1 MTRRLEELELKRI
14 HEVQAVAEA
23 PVQVKL
29 CPNCQSYE
37 HLVEEC
43 PAISAEREMYRD
55 QANVVG
61 QFRPNNNA
69 PYGNTYN
76 SSWRNHPN
84 FSWKARATQY
94 QQPDPP
100 SQQSSSIEQ
109 AIANLSKVVGDFLES
124 KKPPMLESIKELI
137 EWRPTPK
144 PHVEKEE
151 EIKKGKEMEDKES
164 EISEEKK
171 DSDSTMKAIPEKELL
186 KEEMLKKSTSPPF
199 PQALHGKKGIRNAA
213 EILEVLRQVKVNI
226 PLLDMIKQVPTYA
239 KFLKDLCTIKRG
251 LTVNKKAF
259 LTEQVSA
266 ILQCKSPLKYK
277 DPGSPTI
284 SVMIGGKVVEKALLD
299 LGASVNLLPY
309 SVYKQLGLGELK
321 PTAITLSL
329 ADRSVKIPR
338 GVIEDVLVQV
348 DNFYYPVDFI
358 VLDTDPTVKE
368 ANLVP
373 IILGRPFLATS
384 NAIINCR
391 NGLMQLTFGNMTLDL
406 NIFYMSKK
414 QITPEEEEGPEELCI
429 IDTLVEEHYRRI
441 LPLFN
446 KEEEAAV
453 EKEIPKL
460 NLKPLPVELKYTYL
474 EENNQCPV
482 VISSS
487 LTSHQENCLMEVLK
501 RCKKAIGWQI
511 SDLKGISPL
520 VCTHHIYMEEEAK
533 PIRQFQRRL
542 NPHLQEVVRAEV
554 LKLLQAGIIY
564 PISDSPWVSPTQVVP
579 KKSGITVVQNEKGE
593 EITTRLTSGWRVCID
608 YRKLNAVT
616 RKDHFPLPFIDQV
629 LERVSGHPF
638 YCFLD
643 GYSGYFQIEIDLADQ
658 EKTTFTC
665 PFGTYAYRRMPFGL
679 CNAPATFQRCMLSIF
694 SDMVERIME
703 VFMDDITVYGGTFEE
718 CLVNLEAVLHRCIE
732 KDLVLNWEK
741 CHFMVRQGI
750 VLGHIISEKGIEVDK
765 AKVELIVKLPS
776 PTTVKGVRQFLGHAG
791 FYRRFI
797 KGFSSLSKPL
807 CELLAKDAKFIWD
820 ERCQNSFD
828 QLKKFLTTT
837 PIVRAP
843 NWQLP
848 FELMCDASDFAI
860 GAVLGQREDGKPYV
874 IYYASKTLNE
884 AQRNYTTTEKEL
896 LAVVFALD
904 KFRAYLVGSFII
916 VFTDHSAL
924 KYLLT
929 KQDAKARLIRW
940 ILLLQEFDLQIKDKK
955 GVENVVA
962 DHFQVTGEIPSEWNA
977 QDRKHFF
984 AKIHAYYWEEPFLFK
999 YCADQIIR
1007 KCVPED
1013 EQQGILSHC
1022 HENACGGH
1030 FASQKTAMKVLQSG
1044 FTWPSL
1050 FKDAHIMCRSCDRCQ
1065 RLGKLTKRNQM
1076 PMNPILIVE
1085 LFDVWGIDF
1094 MGPFPMVVLKFLK
1107 ENIFSRF
1114 GVPKA
1119 IISDGGA
1126 HFCNKP
1132 FEALLSKYG
1141 VKHKVATPYHPQT
1154 SGQVELANREIKNIL
1169 MKVVNSNRKDWSIR
1183 LHDSLWAYRTA
1194 YKTILGMSPYRL
1206 VYGKACHLPVEV
1218 EYKAWWAI
1226 KKLNM
1231 DLIKAGEKRFLDL
1244 NEMEELRNNAYIN
1257 SKVAKQRMKKWH
1269 DQLISNK
1276 EFQEGQRVLCGR
1288 NFKEIERKKIGSKSE
1303 PKQSKNRGKTELCEI
1318 SQKSL
1323 RGYFAAAKAIW
1334 HTSATS
1340 QYSSIHLAAAKRI
1353 AKWKSVISHQKSH
1366 SAGYF
1371 AIAKVVLAHEC
1382 HFAAQELHFAAAK
1395 RTAKL
1400 LRKWHFAAK
1409 LAFSPFSQPFVFF
1422 SEPRRPSLRSS
1433 SPISNAGQ
1441 SSIPE
1446 MARTRGAKSSSPSNA
1461 RRVCERS
1468 QSRFCSRAFAVKPI
1482 PPPVKPAPPKP
1493 PARRYLTRAFTN
1505 SITGSTP
1512 VPSPVPSPSPC
1523 QFHRRYHL
1531 RRRKKNLR
1539 SLKRHFRAP
1548 NSAETA
1554 LEEVIGGQCY
1564 LSPQLRE
1571 TWIVELGIPFR
1582 ALLRLSSIQSEAGAC
1597 PIIPAAEEVS
1607 YGALLA
1613 PRDFFYP
1620 RIATISTIHDNQRGR
1635 NPTLIHFTIDGRHG
1649 ILGARHIA
1657 EALQIPFE
1665 PTQFDNFRAWANPTE
1680 LEMVRTLSRG
1690 AANRSHLLRGE
1701 LPPVMFLIDA
1711 FLRHNIYPLQHWT
1724 QRRGVLLE
1732 ALYKIEGSQKKLQR
1746 ADCIPSS
1753 SKAAMPNFGAS
1764 GIPSEPQLERKR
1776 ICREP
1781 FTLDKWNNMTA
1792 YKVDQPGQP
1801 QPAARRASPRHIPE
1815 GITVAAPAIPRA
1827 PPAAPASSQPST
1839 SAEPRMAI
1847 PISEYR
1853 ELCRALETLTASQSN
1868 LAQEMAAIR
1877 ACQEQMLAT
1886 QAQQA
1891 AILRQLQ
1898 VHFDLPQAVEPSTD
1912 TPAEPHSH
1920 PSESHPPEPKPQ
1932 LMHLLKRQIHLPST
1946 TTPLI
1951 RLLYISN
1958 IFIKEVPLP
1967 PFITVTHITLRTM
1980 LSSVGGMRKEVC

>member
-1 MTRRLEELELKRI
+1 
-14 HEVQAVAEA
+14 
-23 PVQVKL
+23 
-29 CPNCQSYE
+29 
-37 HLVEEC
+37 
-43 PAISAEREMYRD
+43 
-55 QANVVG
+55 
-61 QFRPNNNA
+61 
-69 PYGNTYN
+69 
-76 SSWRNHPN
+76 
-84 FSWKARATQY
+84 
-94 QQPDPP
+94 
-100 SQQSSSIEQ
+100 
-109 AIANLSKVVGDFLES
+109 
-124 KKPPMLESIKELI
+124 
-137 EWRPTPK
+137 
-144 PHVEKEE
+144 
-151 EIKKGKEMEDKES
+151 
-164 EISEEKK
+164 
-171 DSDSTMKAIPEKELL
+171 
-186 KEEMLKKSTSPPF
+186 
-199 PQALHGKKGIRNAA
+199 
-213 EILEVLRQVKVNI
+213 
-226 PLLDMIKQVPTYA
+226 
-239 KFLKDLCTIKRG
+239 
-251 LTVNKKAF
+251 
-259 LTEQVSA
+259 
-266 ILQCKSPLKYK
+266 
-277 DPGSPTI
+277 
-284 SVMIGGKVVEKALLD
+284 
-299 LGASVNLLPY
+299 
-309 SVYKQLGLGELK
+309 
-321 PTAITLSL
+321 
-329 ADRSVKIPR
+329 
-338 GVIEDVLVQV
+338 
-348 DNFYYPVDFI
+348 
-358 VLDTDPTVKE
+358 
-368 ANLVP
+368 
-373 IILGRPFLATS
+373 
-384 NAIINCR
+384 
-391 NGLMQLTFGNMTLDL
+391 
-406 NIFYMSKK
+406 
-414 QITPEEEEGPEELCI
+414 
-429 IDTLVEEHYRRI
+429 
-441 LPLFN
+441 
-446 KEEEAAV
+446 
-453 EKEIPKL
+453 
-460 NLKPLPVELKYTYL
+460 
-474 EENNQCPV
+474 
-482 VISSS
+482 
-487 LTSHQENCLMEVLK
+487 MEVLK

-579 KKSGITVVQNEKGE
+579 KKSGITVIQNEKGE
-593 EITTRLTSGWRVCID
+593 EITTRLT
-608 YRKLNAVT
+608 
-616 RKDHFPLPFIDQV
+616 
-629 LERVSGHPF
+629 
-638 YCFLD
+638 
-643 GYSGYFQIEIDLADQ
+643 SGYFQIEIDLADQ

-732 KDLVLNWEK
+732 KDLVLTGK
-741 CHFMVRQGI
+741 MPFYGGAYC
-750 VLGHIISEKGIEVDK
+750 
-765 AKVELIVKLPS
+765 KLPS

-962 DHFQVTGEIPSEWNA
+962 DHLSRLVIAHNSHPLPINDDFPEESLMFLVKTPWYAHIANYLVTGEIPN
-977 QDRKHFF
+977 
-984 AKIHAYYWEEPFLFK
+984 
-999 YCADQIIR
+999 QIIR

-1050 FKDAHIMCRSCDRCQ
+1050 FKDAHIMCRNCDRCQ

-1094 MGPFPMVVLKFLK
+1094 MGPFPMSFGNSYILVGVDYVSKWVEAIPCKQNDHRVVLKFLK

-1276 EFQEGQRVLCGR
+1276 EFQEGQKWKKFQGIEKKKTGR
-1288 NFKEIERKKIGSKSE
+1288 NWSE
-1303 PKQSKNRGKTELCEI
+1303 NRAKTGE
-1318 SQKSL
+1318 KRAL
-1323 RGYFAAAKAIW
+1323 RNFAAEGNSAKWHFVAKPFRNTVEASARDFAAAKVVW

-1340 QYSSIHLAAAKRI
+1340 QYSSIHLAAAKHCEMEKHDFAPKVPFRRD
-1353 AKWKSVISHQKSH
+1353 
-1366 SAGYF
+1366 F
-1371 AIAKVVLAHEC
+1371 AIAKVIIQRRPKFGSPKWREHE
-1382 HFAAQELHFAAAK
+1382 ELSVISFEPQK
-1395 RTAKL
+1395 GTAK
-1400 LRKWHFAAK
+1400 
-1409 LAFSPFSQPFVFF
+1409 
-1422 SEPRRPSLRSS
+1422 
-1433 SPISNAGQ
+1433 
-1441 SSIPE
+1441 
-1446 MARTRGAKSSSPSNA
+1446 GAT
-1461 RRVCERS
+1461 
-1468 QSRFCSRAFAVKPI
+1468 SRICSRTLPSRPN

-1493 PARRYLTRAFTN
+1493 PARRYLTR
-1505 SITGSTP
+1505 S
-1512 VPSPVPSPSPC
+1512 
-1523 QFHRRYHL
+1523 
-1531 RRRKKNLR
+1531 
-1539 SLKRHFRAP
+1539 
-1548 NSAETA
+1548 
-1554 LEEVIGGQCY
+1554 
-1564 LSPQLRE
+1564 
-1571 TWIVELGIPFR
+1571 
-1582 ALLRLSSIQSEAGAC
+1582 
-1597 PIIPAAEEVS
+1597 
-1607 YGALLA
+1607 
-1613 PRDFFYP
+1613 
-1620 RIATISTIHDNQRGR
+1620 RGR
-1635 NPTLIHFTIDGRHG
+1635 
-1649 ILGARHIA
+1649 
-1657 EALQIPFE
+1657 
-1665 PTQFDNFRAWANPTE
+1665 
-1680 LEMVRTLSRG
+1680 
-1690 AANRSHLLRGE
+1690 
-1701 LPPVMFLIDA
+1701 
-1711 FLRHNIYPLQHWT
+1711 PLQ
-1724 QRRGVLLE
+1724 
-1732 ALYKIEGSQKKLQR
+1732 KKPRLR
-1746 ADCIPSS
+1746 AQNPS
-1753 SKAAMPNFGAS
+1753 
-1764 GIPSEPQLERKR
+1764 I
-1776 ICREP
+1776 
-1781 FTLDKWNNMTA
+1781 
-1792 YKVDQPGQP
+1792 
-1801 QPAARRASPRHIPE
+1801 
-1815 GITVAAPAIPRA
+1815 
-1827 PPAAPASSQPST
+1827 
-1839 SAEPRMAI
+1839 
-1847 PISEYR
+1847 
-1853 ELCRALETLTASQSN
+1853 
-1868 LAQEMAAIR
+1868 
-1877 ACQEQMLAT
+1877 
-1886 QAQQA
+1886 
-1891 AILRQLQ
+1891 
-1898 VHFDLPQAVEPSTD
+1898 
-1912 TPAEPHSH
+1912 
-1920 PSESHPPEPKPQ
+1920 
-1932 LMHLLKRQIHLPST
+1932 
-1946 TTPLI
+1946 
-1951 RLLYISN
+1951 
-1958 IFIKEVPLP
+1958 
-1967 PFITVTHITLRTM
+1967 
-1980 LSSVGGMRKEVC
+1980 

>member
-1 MTRRLEELELKRI
+1 MNIWWRNALQFQLKG
-14 HEVQAVAEA
+14 
-23 PVQVKL
+23 K
-29 CPNCQSYE
+29 C
-37 HLVEEC
+37 
-43 PAISAEREMYRD
+43 RD

-109 AIANLSKVVGDFLES
+109 AIANLSKVVGDFVGKQEATNARVDQRIDRVES
-124 KKPPMLESIKELI
+124 MLNKRMDGMQNDMNQKFDNIQYSISRLTNLNTLQEKGRFPSQPHQNPKGVHEVESQEGESSQVKDVKALITLRSGKKI
-137 EWRPTPK
+137 EQPTPK

-171 DSDSTMKAIPEKELL
+171 DSDSTMNAIPEKELL

-239 KFLKDLCTIKRG
+239 KFLKDLCTIK
-251 LTVNKKAF
+251 
-259 LTEQVSA
+259 E
-266 ILQCKSPLKYK
+266 

-391 NGLMQLTFGNMTLDL
+391 NGLMQLTF
-406 NIFYMSKK
+406 
-414 QITPEEEEGPEELCI
+414 
-429 IDTLVEEHYRRI
+429 
-441 LPLFN
+441 
-446 KEEEAAV
+446 EEEAAA

-579 KKSGITVVQNEKGE
+579 KKSGITVVQNEKGK
-593 EITTRLTSGWRVCID
+593 
-608 YRKLNAVT
+608 KLLHAS
-616 RKDHFPLPFIDQV
+616 LQV
-629 LERVSGHPF
+629 G
-638 YCFLD
+638 
-643 GYSGYFQIEIDLADQ
+643 G
-658 EKTTFTC
+658 
-665 PFGTYAYRRMPFGL
+665 
-679 CNAPATFQRCMLSIF
+679 
-694 SDMVERIME
+694 DMVERIME

-776 PTTVKGVRQFLGHAG
+776 NNCKR
-791 FYRRFI
+791 
-797 KGFSSLSKPL
+797 SKAVPWP
-807 CELLAKDAKFIWD
+807 C
-820 ERCQNSFD
+820 RVSNSFD

-874 IYYASKTLNE
+874 IYYAM
-884 AQRNYTTTEKEL
+884 
-896 LAVVFALD
+896 
-904 KFRAYLVGSFII
+904 GSFII

-962 DHFQVTGEIPSEWNA
+962 DHLSRS
-977 QDRKHFF
+977 D
-984 AKIHAYYWEEPFLFK
+984 
-999 YCADQIIR
+999 IR

-1050 FKDAHIMCRSCDRCQ
+1050 FKDAHIMCR
-1065 RLGKLTKRNQM
+1065 
-1076 PMNPILIVE
+1076 
-1085 LFDVWGIDF
+1085 
-1094 MGPFPMVVLKFLK
+1094 VVLKFLK

-1276 EFQEGQRVLCGR
+1276 EFQEGQRVLLYDTRLHIFPGLKSR
-1288 NFKEIERKKIGSKSE
+1288 WIG
-1303 PKQSKNRGKTELCEI
+1303 PFIIHRV
-1318 SQKSL
+1318 
-1323 RGYFAAAKAIW
+1323 
-1334 HTSATS
+1334 
-1340 QYSSIHLAAAKRI
+1340 YSNG
-1353 AKWKSVISHQKSH
+1353 V
-1366 SAGYF
+1366 
-1371 AIAKVVLAHEC
+1371 
-1382 HFAAQELHFAAAK
+1382 
-1395 RTAKL
+1395 
-1400 LRKWHFAAK
+1400 
-1409 LAFSPFSQPFVFF
+1409 
-1422 SEPRRPSLRSS
+1422 
-1433 SPISNAGQ
+1433 
-1441 SSIPE
+1441 
-1446 MARTRGAKSSSPSNA
+1446 
-1461 RRVCERS
+1461 
-1468 QSRFCSRAFAVKPI
+1468 
-1482 PPPVKPAPPKP
+1482 
-1493 PARRYLTRAFTN
+1493 
-1505 SITGSTP
+1505 
-1512 VPSPVPSPSPC
+1512 
-1523 QFHRRYHL
+1523 
-1531 RRRKKNLR
+1531 
-1539 SLKRHFRAP
+1539 
-1548 NSAETA
+1548 
-1554 LEEVIGGQCY
+1554 
-1564 LSPQLRE
+1564 
-1571 TWIVELGIPFR
+1571 VELLNSNGKDSFKVNGYRLKPFMEPFKPEK
-1582 ALLRLSSIQSEAGAC
+1582 EA
-1597 PIIPAAEEVS
+1597 I
-1607 YGALLA
+1607 
-1613 PRDFFYP
+1613 
-1620 RIATISTIHDNQRGR
+1620 N
-1635 NPTLIHFTIDGRHG
+1635 
-1649 ILGARHIA
+1649 
-1657 EALQIPFE
+1657 
-1665 PTQFDNFRAWANPTE
+1665 
-1680 LEMVRTLSRG
+1680 
-1690 AANRSHLLRGE
+1690 
-1701 LPPVMFLIDA
+1701 
-1711 FLRHNIYPLQHWT
+1711 
-1724 QRRGVLLE
+1724 LLE
-1732 ALYKIEGSQKKLQR
+1732 PQK
-1746 ADCIPSS
+1746 A
-1753 SKAAMPNFGAS
+1753 
-1764 GIPSEPQLERKR
+1764 
-1776 ICREP
+1776 
-1781 FTLDKWNNMTA
+1781 
-1792 YKVDQPGQP
+1792 
-1801 QPAARRASPRHIPE
+1801 
-1815 GITVAAPAIPRA
+1815 
-1827 PPAAPASSQPST
+1827 
-1839 SAEPRMAI
+1839 
-1847 PISEYR
+1847 
-1853 ELCRALETLTASQSN
+1853 
-1868 LAQEMAAIR
+1868 
-1877 ACQEQMLAT
+1877 
-1886 QAQQA
+1886 
-1891 AILRQLQ
+1891 
-1898 VHFDLPQAVEPSTD
+1898 
-1912 TPAEPHSH
+1912 
-1920 PSESHPPEPKPQ
+1920 
-1932 LMHLLKRQIHLPST
+1932 
-1946 TTPLI
+1946 
-1951 RLLYISN
+1951 
-1958 IFIKEVPLP
+1958 
-1967 PFITVTHITLRTM
+1967 
-1980 LSSVGGMRKEVC
+1980 